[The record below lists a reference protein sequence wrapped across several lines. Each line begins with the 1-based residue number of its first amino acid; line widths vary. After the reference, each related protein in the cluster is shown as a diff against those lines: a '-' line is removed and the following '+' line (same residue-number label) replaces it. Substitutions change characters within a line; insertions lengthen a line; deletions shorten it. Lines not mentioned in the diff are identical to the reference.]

1 MTGSPTARAAFFVG
15 WQKMPGG
22 LALFLWALLPLLAG
36 VLGGAALALAFSD
49 TAPEPAGGSTGGVE
63 LTGIVQLEPYPM
75 LRMPPDAAHPEPRT
89 VLLIQPGKNGAQAR
103 LAGLDGATITTR
115 GRLYERQGQLLFEL
129 GGGDQ
134 AVRPAQTIPGFMPAA
149 AKPIGSHAL
158 AGEVVDPKCYLG
170 SMQPGEGKPHMMC
183 GNRCLFGGIPPMLA
197 AHDPEGGLAMVLLL
211 AQDGTAAVEPF
222 EPWTSL
228 PVRVSGDMFAIDDLL
243 VMQVA
248 TDGLTG
254 L

>member
-1 MTGSPTARAAFFVG
+1 MTDRPRARAAFFVG
-15 WQKMPGG
+15 WQTMPGR

-36 VLGGAALALAFSD
+36 VVGGAALALALDD
-49 TAPEPAGGSTGGVE
+49 TAPEPGGSAAGGVE
-63 LTGIVQLEPYPM
+63 LTGIVQLDPYPM
-75 LRMPPDAAHPEPRT
+75 LRLPPDADNPEPRT
-89 VLLIQPGKNGAQAR
+89 VLVIQPGKNGAQAR
-103 LAGLDGATITTR
+103 LAGMEGETITGR
-115 GRLYERQGQLLFEL
+115 GVLYQRQGQLLFEL
-129 GGGDQ
+129 GGGGQ
-134 AVRPAQTIPGFMPAA
+134 AVRPADPIPGFAPAA
-149 AKPIGSHAL
+149 ARTLGSHAL

-170 SMQPGEGKPHMMC
+170 AMQPGEGKPHMMC

-211 AQDGTAAVEPF
+211 SQDGAATVEPF

-228 PVRVSGDMFAIDDLL
+228 PVRVSGDMVAIDDLL

-248 TDGLTG
+248 TDGLSG